1 MKDQILIII
10 STTLFLVVGFLAKN
24 RKAKTID
31 SFSTKRNSL
40 NWFVT
45 SAGVSMTF
53 VGGAALI
60 NMAALGYSFSW
71 YTLVD
76 PIALTLGILIAVFFI
91 RKYRN
96 DKGVTISELLSS
108 NNKKLAIYI
117 GIVSTIIFLLII
129 SAQFVAFS
137 KLLIPYFPSIN
148 PTLLILIPSII
159 ILFYVFL
166 GGFSAVTNTDVL
178 QMFFI
183 FIFLL
188 LPVSYFIITN
198 KFEYHPI
205 TDNGN
210 LFAPMPSELMIL
222 LSISLLFV
230 PASQDINIRAKSAKT
245 DKQAR
250 LGLIAGAIYYSIIV
264 IACSYIGITL
274 AQQGVK
280 MTDTEQAFPMFFKHF
295 FPSIGIF
302 AILAGMAAIWSTL
315 DTYLVNGITS
325 VAQDLLKKTSFFEKF
340 EERKLILISG
350 FLVFILSMLAG
361 IYFNQVLSLI
371 LTALLIYISVII
383 PIAFARWQKMND
395 NKILYISLLTVSAII
410 VIEIFKIKVDPKAII
425 YPVSGTLLMFIGK
438 YVTKLKSIK

>member
-1 MKDQILIII
+1 MTDQILIII
-10 STTLFLVVGFLAKN
+10 SIALFLIVGFLAKN

-31 SFSTKRNSL
+31 SFSTSRNSL

-60 NMAALGYSFSW
+60 NMATLGFSFGW

-76 PIALTLGILIAVFFI
+76 PIALTIGILISVFFI

-96 DKGVTISELLSS
+96 DKGVTISQLLSS
-108 NNKKLAIYI
+108 ENKKLSIYI
-117 GIVSTIIFLLII
+117 GIISTIIFLLII

-188 LPVSYFIITN
+188 APLGYFIIIN
-198 KFEYHPI
+198 KFDYQP
-205 TDNGN
+205 TTNNPN
-210 LFAPMPSELMIL
+210 LFSPMPTELMIL

-230 PASQDINIRAKSAKT
+230 PTSQDINIRAKSAKT
-245 DKQAR
+245 NKQAR
-250 LGLIAGAIYYSIIV
+250 IGLIVGALYYSVIV

-280 MTDTEQAFPMFFKHF
+280 MEDTEQAFPMFFKHF
-295 FPSIGIF
+295 FPTIGIF

-325 VAQDLLKKTSFFEKF
+325 VAQDLLKKASFFEKI

-350 FLVFILSMLAG
+350 FIVFVLSMLAG

-383 PIAFARWQKMND
+383 PIAFARWQNMND
-395 NKILYISLLTVSAII
+395 NTILIISLVTVFAI
-410 VIEIFKIKVDPKAII
+410 VIIEILKIKIDPKAII
-425 YPVSGTLLMFIGK
+425 YPLFGTVFMLIGK
-438 YVTKLKSIK
+438 YLTKTKVNK